1 MFDKIFCF
9 SSSFELFHSNSN
21 NTPRPIKG
29 SSSCEDIESSM
40 EFFISSILESLK
52 LLMIYFLISICY
64 YIGGDVMSIYIH
76 IPFCNSICTYCDFC
90 KIFYNKKYIN
100 DYLNNLE
107 QEIKVRYKSEI
118 VNTIFI
124 GGGTPSSLDDEEL
137 IRLMNIIEI
146 FKLNDN
152 YEFTVECNI
161 ESITENKL
169 KIMKKYGVNR
179 ISIGVESFDNSI
191 IKLLGRNHT
200 KKDVYNKMEIVK
212 RYFSNINIDLIYA
225 AYDDINIL
233 KSDIDCFLKLDIPH
247 ISTYSLIIEDNTML
261 KINGMKNIDE
271 DIDYEMYK
279 YIEDTLEKND
289 YIHYEISN
297 YAKNGYQSKHNLVYW
312 NNEEYYGFGL
322 SSTSYINNER
332 ITNTKNLRKYLNG
345 EYLDTS
351 VYEDKDIRME
361 NEIMLGLRKLDGI
374 NLDRFKDK
382 FNVSLEDIYNI
393 DNLVRNGYLIRDNN
407 CIKIDKKYM
416 YISNEIIVRILE

>member
-1 MFDKIFCF
+1 
-9 SSSFELFHSNSN
+9 
-21 NTPRPIKG
+21 
-29 SSSCEDIESSM
+29 
-40 EFFISSILESLK
+40 
-52 LLMIYFLISICY
+52 
-64 YIGGDVMSIYIH
+64 MSIYIH

-345 EYLDTS
+345 KYIGTS
-351 VYEDKDIRME
+351 ISEDKEIKME
-361 NEIMLGLRKLDGI
+361 NEVMLGLRKLDGI
-374 NLDRFKDK
+374 DLDRFKEK

-393 DNLVRNGYLIRDNN
+393 DNLISEGYLVKEDNY
-407 CIKIDKKYM
+407 IKINKKYM

>member
-1 MFDKIFCF
+1 
-9 SSSFELFHSNSN
+9 
-21 NTPRPIKG
+21 
-29 SSSCEDIESSM
+29 
-40 EFFISSILESLK
+40 
-52 LLMIYFLISICY
+52 
-64 YIGGDVMSIYIH
+64 MSIYIH

-152 YEFTVECNI
+152 YEFTVDCNI

-279 YIEDTLEKND
+279 YIEDTLEKNN

-332 ITNTKNLRKYLNG
+332 ITNTKNLRNYLNG
-345 EYLDTS
+345 KYIGTS
-351 VYEDKDIRME
+351 ISEDKEIKME
-361 NEIMLGLRKLDGI
+361 NEVMLGLRKLDGI
-374 NLDRFKDK
+374 DLDRFKDK

-393 DNLVRNGYLIRDNN
+393 DNLISEGYLVKEDNY
-407 CIKIDKKYM
+407 IKINKKYM

>member
-1 MFDKIFCF
+1 
-9 SSSFELFHSNSN
+9 
-21 NTPRPIKG
+21 
-29 SSSCEDIESSM
+29 
-40 EFFISSILESLK
+40 
-52 LLMIYFLISICY
+52 
-64 YIGGDVMSIYIH
+64 MSIYIH

-124 GGGTPSSLDDEEL
+124 GGGTPSSLDDNEL
-137 IRLMNIIEI
+137 IRLMNIIRI
-146 FKLNDN
+146 FKLSKE
-152 YEFTVECNI
+152 YEFTIECNV

-169 KIMKKYGVNR
+169 KILKDNGVNR
-179 ISIGVESFDNSI
+179 ISIGVESFDKNI

-200 KKDVYNKMEIVK
+200 KIDVYNKIKLVK
-212 RYFSNINIDLIYA
+212 KYFDNINIDLIYA
-225 AYDDINIL
+225 AYDNMDIL
-233 KSDIDCFLKLDIPH
+233 KNDLECFLELGISH
-247 ISTYSLIIEDNTML
+247 ISTYSSMIEDNTIL
-261 KINGMKNIDE
+261 KINGMKNISE
-271 DIDYEMYK
+271 DIDYDMYK
-279 YIEDTLEKND
+279 YIEDTLEKNN

-374 NLDRFKDK
+374 DLDRFKDK

-393 DNLVRNGYLIRDNN
+393 DNLISEGYLVKEDNY
-407 CIKIDKKYM
+407 IKINKKYM

>member
-1 MFDKIFCF
+1 
-9 SSSFELFHSNSN
+9 
-21 NTPRPIKG
+21 
-29 SSSCEDIESSM
+29 
-40 EFFISSILESLK
+40 
-52 LLMIYFLISICY
+52 
-64 YIGGDVMSIYIH
+64 MSIYIH

-200 KKDVYNKMEIVK
+200 KKDVYNKMGIVK

-279 YIEDTLEKND
+279 YIEDALEKND

-374 NLDRFKDK
+374 DLDRFKEK

-393 DNLVRNGYLIRDNN
+393 DNLVRNGYFIRDNN

>member
-1 MFDKIFCF
+1 
-9 SSSFELFHSNSN
+9 
-21 NTPRPIKG
+21 
-29 SSSCEDIESSM
+29 
-40 EFFISSILESLK
+40 
-52 LLMIYFLISICY
+52 
-64 YIGGDVMSIYIH
+64 MSIYIH

-247 ISTYSLIIEDNTML
+247 ISTYSLIIEDNTVL
-261 KINGMKNIDE
+261 KINGTKNIDE
-271 DIDYEMYK
+271 DLDYEMYN
-279 YIEDTLEKND
+279 YIQDTLEKNG

-297 YAKNGYQSKHNLVYW
+297 YARSGYKSKHKLGYW
-312 NNEEYYGFGL
+312 NNYEYYGFGL
-322 SSTSYINNER
+322 SSVSYIGNKR
-332 ITNTKNLRKYLNG
+332 ISNTKNLSKYLSG
-345 EYLDTS
+345 SYLDYTQE
-351 VYEDKDIRME
+351 EDKDIQME
-361 NEIMLGLRKLDGI
+361 NEVMLGLRKFDGI
-374 NLDRFKDK
+374 NLDDFKEK
-382 FNVSLEDIYNI
+382 FNVLLEDVYDI
-393 DNLVRNGYLIRDNN
+393 DDLVRDGYLIKENN
-407 CIKIDKKYM
+407 YLKINKKYM
-416 YISNEIIVRILE
+416 YISNEVIVRMFK

>member
-1 MFDKIFCF
+1 
-9 SSSFELFHSNSN
+9 
-21 NTPRPIKG
+21 
-29 SSSCEDIESSM
+29 
-40 EFFISSILESLK
+40 
-52 LLMIYFLISICY
+52 
-64 YIGGDVMSIYIH
+64 MSIYIH

-200 KKDVYNKMEIVK
+200 KKDVYNKMGIVK

-279 YIEDTLEKND
+279 YIEDTLEKNN

-345 EYLDTS
+345 KYIGTS
-351 VYEDKDIRME
+351 ISEDKEIKME

-374 NLDRFKDK
+374 DLDRFKEK

-393 DNLVRNGYLIRDNN
+393 DNLISEGYLVKEDNY
-407 CIKIDKKYM
+407 IKINKKYM

>member
-1 MFDKIFCF
+1 
-9 SSSFELFHSNSN
+9 
-21 NTPRPIKG
+21 
-29 SSSCEDIESSM
+29 
-40 EFFISSILESLK
+40 
-52 LLMIYFLISICY
+52 
-64 YIGGDVMSIYIH
+64 MSIYID

-200 KKDVYNKMEIVK
+200 KKDVYNKMGIVK

-279 YIEDTLEKND
+279 YIEDALEKND

-374 NLDRFKDK
+374 DLDRFKEK

>member
-1 MFDKIFCF
+1 M
-9 SSSFELFHSNSN
+9 
-21 NTPRPIKG
+21 G
-29 SSSCEDIESSM
+29 
-40 EFFISSILESLK
+40 
-52 LLMIYFLISICY
+52 
-64 YIGGDVMSIYIH
+64 
-76 IPFCNSICTYCDFC
+76 
-90 KIFYNKKYIN
+90 
-100 DYLNNLE
+100 
-107 QEIKVRYKSEI
+107 
-118 VNTIFI
+118 
-124 GGGTPSSLDDEEL
+124 
-137 IRLMNIIEI
+137 
-146 FKLNDN
+146 
-152 YEFTVECNI
+152 
-161 ESITENKL
+161 
-169 KIMKKYGVNR
+169 
-179 ISIGVESFDNSI
+179 
-191 IKLLGRNHT
+191 
-200 KKDVYNKMEIVK
+200 IVK

-279 YIEDTLEKND
+279 YIEDTLEKNN

-345 EYLDTS
+345 KYIGTS
-351 VYEDKDIRME
+351 ISEDKEIKME

-374 NLDRFKDK
+374 DLDRFKEK

-393 DNLVRNGYLIRDNN
+393 DNLISEGYLVKEDNY
-407 CIKIDKKYM
+407 IKINKKYM

>member
-1 MFDKIFCF
+1 
-9 SSSFELFHSNSN
+9 
-21 NTPRPIKG
+21 
-29 SSSCEDIESSM
+29 
-40 EFFISSILESLK
+40 
-52 LLMIYFLISICY
+52 
-64 YIGGDVMSIYIH
+64 MSIYIH

-90 KIFYNKKYIN
+90 KIFCNKKYIN

-124 GGGTPSSLDDEEL
+124 GGGTPSSLDDNEL
-137 IRLMNIIEI
+137 IRLMNIIRI
-146 FKLNDN
+146 FKLSKE
-152 YEFTVECNI
+152 YEFTIECNV

-169 KIMKKYGVNR
+169 KILKDNGVNR
-179 ISIGVESFDNSI
+179 ISIGVESFDKNI

-200 KKDVYNKMEIVK
+200 KIDVYNKIKLVK
-212 RYFSNINIDLIYA
+212 KYFDNINIDLIYA
-225 AYDDINIL
+225 AYDNMDIL
-233 KSDIDCFLKLDIPH
+233 KNDLECFLELGISH
-247 ISTYSLIIEDNTML
+247 ISTYSLMIEDNTIL
-261 KINGMKNIDE
+261 KINGMKNISE
-271 DIDYEMYK
+271 DIDYDMYK
-279 YIEDTLEKND
+279 YIEDTLEKNN

-322 SSTSYINNER
+322 SSTSYINNKR

-361 NEIMLGLRKLDGI
+361 NEIMLGLRKFDGI
-374 NLDRFKDK
+374 DLDRFKEK

>member
-1 MFDKIFCF
+1 
-9 SSSFELFHSNSN
+9 
-21 NTPRPIKG
+21 
-29 SSSCEDIESSM
+29 
-40 EFFISSILESLK
+40 
-52 LLMIYFLISICY
+52 
-64 YIGGDVMSIYIH
+64 MSIYIH

-279 YIEDTLEKND
+279 YIEDALEKND

-322 SSTSYINNER
+322 SSTSYINNKR

-361 NEIMLGLRKLDGI
+361 NEIMLGLRKFDGI
-374 NLDRFKDK
+374 DLDRFKEK

>member
-1 MFDKIFCF
+1 
-9 SSSFELFHSNSN
+9 
-21 NTPRPIKG
+21 
-29 SSSCEDIESSM
+29 
-40 EFFISSILESLK
+40 
-52 LLMIYFLISICY
+52 
-64 YIGGDVMSIYIH
+64 MSIYIH

-200 KKDVYNKMEIVK
+200 KKDVYNKIGIVK

-279 YIEDTLEKND
+279 YIEDALEKND

-374 NLDRFKDK
+374 DLDRFKEK

-393 DNLVRNGYLIRDNN
+393 DNLISEGYLVKEDNY
-407 CIKIDKKYM
+407 IKINKKYM

>member
-1 MFDKIFCF
+1 
-9 SSSFELFHSNSN
+9 
-21 NTPRPIKG
+21 
-29 SSSCEDIESSM
+29 
-40 EFFISSILESLK
+40 
-52 LLMIYFLISICY
+52 
-64 YIGGDVMSIYIH
+64 MSIYIH

-137 IRLMNIIEI
+137 IRLMNIINI

-169 KIMKKYGVNR
+169 KIMKKHGVNR

-212 RYFSNINIDLIYA
+212 KYFSNINIDLIYA

-271 DIDYEMYK
+271 DTDYEMYK
-279 YIEDTLEKND
+279 YIEDALEKNN

-322 SSTSYINNER
+322 GASGYIDGIRYE
-332 ITNTKNLRKYLNG
+332 NTKNFNKYIENKYVMKEEIVG
-345 EYLDTS
+345 NAE
-351 VYEDKDIRME
+351 KQE
-361 NEIMLGLRKLDGI
+361 NELMLGFRKVKGI
-374 NLDRFKDK
+374 NLQEFYDKYNVNMQDVFPIKPLLKNKD
-382 FNVSLEDIYNI
+382 LIYK
-393 DNLVRNGYLIRDNN
+393 DGYVFINPE
-407 CIKIDKKYM
+407 KM
-416 YISNEIIVRILE
+416 YIMNEILLKLI

>member
-1 MFDKIFCF
+1 
-9 SSSFELFHSNSN
+9 
-21 NTPRPIKG
+21 
-29 SSSCEDIESSM
+29 
-40 EFFISSILESLK
+40 
-52 LLMIYFLISICY
+52 
-64 YIGGDVMSIYIH
+64 MSVYIH

-200 KKDVYNKMEIVK
+200 KKDVYNKIGIVK

-279 YIEDTLEKND
+279 YIEDALEKNN

-374 NLDRFKDK
+374 DLDRFKEK

>member
-1 MFDKIFCF
+1 
-9 SSSFELFHSNSN
+9 
-21 NTPRPIKG
+21 
-29 SSSCEDIESSM
+29 
-40 EFFISSILESLK
+40 
-52 LLMIYFLISICY
+52 
-64 YIGGDVMSIYIH
+64 MSIYIH

-374 NLDRFKDK
+374 DLDRFKEK

-393 DNLVRNGYLIRDNN
+393 DNLISEGYLVKEDNY
-407 CIKIDKKYM
+407 IKINKKYM

>member
-1 MFDKIFCF
+1 
-9 SSSFELFHSNSN
+9 
-21 NTPRPIKG
+21 
-29 SSSCEDIESSM
+29 
-40 EFFISSILESLK
+40 
-52 LLMIYFLISICY
+52 
-64 YIGGDVMSIYIH
+64 MSIYIH

-200 KKDVYNKMEIVK
+200 KKDVYNKMKIVK

>member
-1 MFDKIFCF
+1 
-9 SSSFELFHSNSN
+9 
-21 NTPRPIKG
+21 
-29 SSSCEDIESSM
+29 
-40 EFFISSILESLK
+40 
-52 LLMIYFLISICY
+52 
-64 YIGGDVMSIYIH
+64 MSIYIH

-200 KKDVYNKMEIVK
+200 KKDVYNKMKIVK

-279 YIEDTLEKND
+279 YIEDTLEKNN

-361 NEIMLGLRKLDGI
+361 NEIMLGLRT
-374 NLDRFKDK
+374 
-382 FNVSLEDIYNI
+382 VSYTHLT
-393 DNLVRNGYLIRDNN
+393 LPTKR
-407 CIKIDKKYM
+407 
-416 YISNEIIVRILE
+416 IV

>member
-1 MFDKIFCF
+1 
-9 SSSFELFHSNSN
+9 
-21 NTPRPIKG
+21 
-29 SSSCEDIESSM
+29 
-40 EFFISSILESLK
+40 
-52 LLMIYFLISICY
+52 
-64 YIGGDVMSIYIH
+64 
-76 IPFCNSICTYCDFC
+76 
-90 KIFYNKKYIN
+90 
-100 DYLNNLE
+100 
-107 QEIKVRYKSEI
+107 VRYKSEI

-200 KKDVYNKMEIVK
+200 KKDVYNKMKIVK

-279 YIEDTLEKND
+279 YIEDTLEKNN

-374 NLDRFKDK
+374 DLDRFKEK

-393 DNLVRNGYLIRDNN
+393 DNLISEGYLVKEDNY
-407 CIKIDKKYM
+407 IKIDKKYM

>member
-1 MFDKIFCF
+1 
-9 SSSFELFHSNSN
+9 
-21 NTPRPIKG
+21 
-29 SSSCEDIESSM
+29 
-40 EFFISSILESLK
+40 
-52 LLMIYFLISICY
+52 
-64 YIGGDVMSIYIH
+64 MSIYIH

-191 IKLLGRNHT
+191 IKSLGRNHT
-200 KKDVYNKMEIVK
+200 KKDVYNKMGIVK

-247 ISTYSLIIEDNTML
+247 ISTYSLIIEDNTVL

-279 YIEDTLEKND
+279 YIEDALEKND

-374 NLDRFKDK
+374 DLDRFKEK

>member
-1 MFDKIFCF
+1 
-9 SSSFELFHSNSN
+9 
-21 NTPRPIKG
+21 
-29 SSSCEDIESSM
+29 
-40 EFFISSILESLK
+40 
-52 LLMIYFLISICY
+52 
-64 YIGGDVMSIYIH
+64 MSIYIH

-90 KIFYNKKYIN
+90 KIFYDKKYIN

-200 KKDVYNKMEIVK
+200 KKDVYNKIGIVK

-261 KINGMKNIDE
+261 KINGMRNIDE

-279 YIEDTLEKND
+279 YIEDALEKND

-374 NLDRFKDK
+374 DLDRFKEK

>member
-1 MFDKIFCF
+1 
-9 SSSFELFHSNSN
+9 
-21 NTPRPIKG
+21 
-29 SSSCEDIESSM
+29 
-40 EFFISSILESLK
+40 
-52 LLMIYFLISICY
+52 
-64 YIGGDVMSIYIH
+64 MSIYIH

-279 YIEDTLEKND
+279 YIEDTLEKNN

-332 ITNTKNLRKYLNG
+332 ITNTKNLRNYLNG
-345 EYLDTS
+345 KYIGTS
-351 VYEDKDIRME
+351 ISEDKEIKME
-361 NEIMLGLRKLDGI
+361 NEVMLGLRKLDGI
-374 NLDRFKDK
+374 DLDRFKEK

-393 DNLVRNGYLIRDNN
+393 DNLISEGYLVKEDNY
-407 CIKIDKKYM
+407 IKINKKYM

>member
-1 MFDKIFCF
+1 
-9 SSSFELFHSNSN
+9 
-21 NTPRPIKG
+21 
-29 SSSCEDIESSM
+29 
-40 EFFISSILESLK
+40 
-52 LLMIYFLISICY
+52 
-64 YIGGDVMSIYIH
+64 MSIYIH

-200 KKDVYNKMEIVK
+200 KKDVYNKMKIVK

-279 YIEDTLEKND
+279 YIEDTLEKNN

-374 NLDRFKDK
+374 DLDIFKEK

-393 DNLVRNGYLIRDNN
+393 DNLISEGYLVKEDNY
-407 CIKIDKKYM
+407 IKINKKYM

>member
-1 MFDKIFCF
+1 
-9 SSSFELFHSNSN
+9 
-21 NTPRPIKG
+21 
-29 SSSCEDIESSM
+29 
-40 EFFISSILESLK
+40 
-52 LLMIYFLISICY
+52 
-64 YIGGDVMSIYIH
+64 MSIYIH

-212 RYFSNINIDLIYA
+212 KYFSNINIDLIYD

-279 YIEDTLEKND
+279 YIEDALEKNN

-332 ITNTKNLRKYLNG
+332 ITNTKNLRNYLNG
-345 EYLDTS
+345 KYIGTS
-351 VYEDKDIRME
+351 ISEDKEIKME
-361 NEIMLGLRKLDGI
+361 NEVMLGLRKLDGI
-374 NLDRFKDK
+374 DLDRFKDK

-393 DNLVRNGYLIRDNN
+393 DNLISEGYLVKEDNY
-407 CIKIDKKYM
+407 IKINKKYM

>member
-1 MFDKIFCF
+1 
-9 SSSFELFHSNSN
+9 
-21 NTPRPIKG
+21 
-29 SSSCEDIESSM
+29 
-40 EFFISSILESLK
+40 
-52 LLMIYFLISICY
+52 
-64 YIGGDVMSIYIH
+64 MSIYIH

-374 NLDRFKDK
+374 DLDRFKEK

>member
-1 MFDKIFCF
+1 
-9 SSSFELFHSNSN
+9 
-21 NTPRPIKG
+21 
-29 SSSCEDIESSM
+29 
-40 EFFISSILESLK
+40 
-52 LLMIYFLISICY
+52 
-64 YIGGDVMSIYIH
+64 MSIYIH

-200 KKDVYNKMEIVK
+200 KKDVYNKMGIVK

-279 YIEDTLEKND
+279 YIEDALEKND

-322 SSTSYINNER
+322 SSTSYINNKR

-361 NEIMLGLRKLDGI
+361 NEIMLGLRKFDGI
-374 NLDRFKDK
+374 DLDRFKEK